1 MNYLLVGEF
10 GQVNDNIQHMIEKIC
25 PYTDNNFSK
34 IFNTLEVNDKLIRN
48 NNVIIVDYNIGEV
61 NVNGVDFLTKYRRII
76 ENGKQGILIC
86 SSDIKDEL
94 NSHLTEGYE
103 YWFDIITKPI
113 SEEELRKILT

>member
-25 PYTDNNFSK
+25 PYTDIS
-34 IFNTLEVNDKLIRN
+34 
-48 NNVIIVDYNIGEV
+48 
-61 NVNGVDFLTKYRRII
+61 KYRRII

-86 SSDIKDEL
+86 SPDIKDEL
-94 NSHLTEGYE
+94 DSHLTEGYE